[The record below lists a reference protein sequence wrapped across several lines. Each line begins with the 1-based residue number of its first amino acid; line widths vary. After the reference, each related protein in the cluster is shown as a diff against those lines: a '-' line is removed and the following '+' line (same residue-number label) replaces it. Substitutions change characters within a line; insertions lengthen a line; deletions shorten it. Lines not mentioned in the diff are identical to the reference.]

1 MSDFE
6 NIVSEI
12 DDLKS
17 KVDSRKVEICEME
30 ERIGELNELL
40 DVCVFDDDG
49 MDIDEKYQFVKT
61 SSVYRIRKNI

>member
-30 ERIGELNELL
+30 ERIEELNELL

-49 MDIDEKYQFVKT
+49 MDIDEKYQKEEYM
-61 SSVYRIRKNI
+61 S

>member
-6 NIVSEI
+6 NIISEI

-49 MDIDEKYQFVKT
+49 MDIDEKYQKEEYM
-61 SSVYRIRKNI
+61 S

>member
-49 MDIDEKYQFVKT
+49 MDEEYMILNLMKKV
-61 SSVYRIRKNI
+61 

>member
-49 MDIDEKYQFVKT
+49 MDM
-61 SSVYRIRKNI
+61 IRKIRRNKI

>member
-17 KVDSRKVEICEME
+17 KVDSRKVEISEME

-49 MDIDEKYQFVKT
+49 MDIDEKYQKEEYM
-61 SSVYRIRKNI
+61 S

>member
-17 KVDSRKVEICEME
+17 KIDSRKMVRSLRMFE

-49 MDIDEKYQFVKT
+49 MDIDKKYQKEEYM
-61 SSVYRIRKNI
+61 S

>member
-49 MDIDEKYQFVKT
+49 MDKEEYMILNLMKKV
-61 SSVYRIRKNI
+61 

>member
-1 MSDFE
+1 MSDVD
-6 NIVSEI
+6 IIISEM

-49 MDIDEKYQFVKT
+49 MDIDEKYQKEEYM
-61 SSVYRIRKNI
+61 S

>member
-49 MDIDEKYQFVKT
+49 MDIDEKYQKEEYM
-61 SSVYRIRKNI
+61 S